1 MEYKMKKIT
10 IIALIALMG
19 IMSSYKVSEA
29 QFFGVVL
36 SLTGYIVDS
45 DTKEPIAMRVE
56 AFDSKGNRIYY
67 GRTKS
72 ENDGYYFITGL
83 KPGAKYTVKL
93 SDNERYADKE
103 ETISMP
109 DVDNYE
115 EIKKDFLVEDNK
127 ETAQPGK

>member
-1 MEYKMKKIT
+1 MKKIT

-19 IMSSYKVSEA
+19 LMSSYEVSEA

-36 SLTGYIVDS
+36 SLTGYVVDS

-56 AFDSKGNRIYY
+56 AFDSNGNRIYY

-103 ETISMP
+103 EKISMP
-109 DVDNYE
+109 DAKSYE
-115 EIKKDFLVEDNK
+115 EIKKDFLIEDMT
-127 ETAQPGK
+127 EMAHPGK

>member
-1 MEYKMKKIT
+1 MRKIT

-19 IMSSYKVSEA
+19 LVSSYKVSEA

-36 SLTGYIVDS
+36 SLTGYVVDS

-83 KPGAKYTVKL
+83 KPGADYTIKL
-93 SDNERYADKE
+93 NDNERYADKVE
-103 ETISMP
+103 KISMP
-109 DVDNYE
+109 ETDEYQ
-115 EIKKDFLVEDNK
+115 EISKDFLINNK
-127 ETAQPGK
+127 FETAHPGK

>member
-1 MEYKMKKIT
+1 MKKLT
-10 IIALIALMG
+10 IVALIALMG
-19 IMSSYKVSEA
+19 LMSSYKVSEA

-36 SLTGYIVDS
+36 SLTGYVVDM

-67 GRTKS
+67 GRTKA

-83 KPGAKYTVKL
+83 KPGAEYTVKL
-93 SDNERYADKE
+93 SDNEKYADKLE
-103 ETISMP
+103 KISMP
-109 DVDNYE
+109 EAKNYE
-115 EIKKDFLVEDNK
+115 EIKMDFLIEDMT

>member
-1 MEYKMKKIT
+1 MRKIT

-19 IMSSYKVSEA
+19 LVSSYKVSEA

-36 SLTGYIVDS
+36 SLTGYVVDS

-72 ENDGYYFITGL
+72 ENDGNYFITGL
-83 KPGAKYTVKL
+83 KPGADYTIKL
-93 SDNERYADKE
+93 SDNERYADKVE
-103 ETISMP
+103 KISMP
-109 DVDNYE
+109 ETDEYQ
-115 EIKKDFLVEDNK
+115 EIAKDFLINNK
-127 ETAQPGK
+127 FETAHPGK

>member
-1 MEYKMKKIT
+1 MRKIT

-19 IMSSYKVSEA
+19 LVSSYKVSEA

-36 SLTGYIVDS
+36 SLTGYVVDS

-83 KPGAKYTVKL
+83 KPGADYTIKL
-93 SDNERYADKE
+93 SDNERYADKVE
-103 ETISMP
+103 KISMP
-109 DVDNYE
+109 ETDEYR
-115 EIKKDFLVEDNK
+115 EIAKDFLINNK
-127 ETAQPGK
+127 FETAHPGK

>member
-1 MEYKMKKIT
+1 MRKIT

-19 IMSSYKVSEA
+19 LVSSYKVSEA

-36 SLTGYIVDS
+36 SLTGYVVDS

-83 KPGAKYTVKL
+83 KPGADYTIKL
-93 SDNERYADKE
+93 SDNERYADKVE
-103 ETISMP
+103 KISMP
-109 DVDNYE
+109 ETDEYQ
-115 EIKKDFLVEDNK
+115 EIAKDFLINNK
-127 ETAQPGK
+127 FEIAHPGK